1 MIRILRPGITCFALV
16 CAAAAASAQI
26 SLITAVDLAVK
37 SSPKVLMAQ
46 ADVDKALATMQQFRD
61 AYIPNIVGGSGIGP
75 PSYGF
80 PLGQPSI
87 FNITSQSLVFSYS
100 QRDYMRAA
108 SAALDAAKLNLKDAR
123 EAVAEDTADHV
134 SRPST
139 AISSAKPL
147 SAISKATPIVL
158 LPSFEQ
164 RLDAG
169 QDTPIELTTAR
180 LAAAQIKLARLR
192 AEDDTAFDKA
202 HLARLIGLPMQ
213 GITTANESVP
223 PFPVASDL
231 NGSALIT
238 SPAVDSAYAI
248 ARSKRE
254 TAFGDARYLW
264 RPQIYFEGQYSRFAK
279 YTNIQDY
286 YFRFQQNNAAA
297 GVQITIP
304 VYDMVHRAKQRESM
318 AEASHALHE
327 ADMIRDQFLDT
338 RLRAD
343 HTAAELN
350 ARVEV
355 ASLDQQLAKQNLDV
369 LMVQLK
375 TGSGNLSGPADDPQR
390 RAERPHR
397 RTGEIYRRPERQFR
411 GRTGPDQPA
420 SHHRQAR
427 ILACH
432 LPQRPARNP
441 GQTLAR
447 TGPNILRQISR
458 LHETNPFGL
467 NHANNSR
474 KSP

>member
-1 MIRILRPGITCFALV
+1 MICFLRPGIMCFALA

-46 ADVDKALATMQQFRD
+46 ADVDKALATVQQLRD
-61 AYIPNIVGGSGIGP
+61 AYIPNIVGGSGVGP

-123 EAVAEDTADHV
+123 EAVAEDTAVTYLSLNRDLQREAALRDQQGFADRLV
-134 SRPST
+134 
-139 AISSAKPL
+139 AI
-147 SAISKATPIVL
+147 VQ
-158 LPSFEQ
+158 Q

-169 QDTPIELTTAR
+169 QDTPIDLTTSR
-180 LAAAQIKLARLR
+180 LSAAQIKLARLR
-192 AEDDTAFDKA
+192 AEDETAYDKA

-223 PFPVASDL
+223 PFPAASDL
-231 NGSALIT
+231 NDSALMT
-238 SPAVDSAYAI
+238 SPAVDSAYAV
-248 ARSKRE
+248 ARSKRQ
-254 TAFGDARYLW
+254 TAFGDSRYLW
-264 RPQIYFEGQYSRFAK
+264 RPQVYFEGQYSRFAK

-286 YFRFQQNNAAA
+286 YFRFQQNNAAV
-297 GVQITIP
+297 GVQITVPI
-304 VYDMVHRAKQRESM
+304 YDMVHRAKQRESM
-318 AEASHALHE
+318 ADASHALHE
-327 ADMIRDQFLDT
+327 ADMIRDQFFDT

-343 HTAAELN
+343 HTAAELS

-375 TGSGNLSGPADDPQR
+375 AGSGNLSGPQMTPKDEQNAHIT
-390 RAERPHR
+390 EREKFVAVLNANFEAAQAQIDLL
-397 RTGEIYRRPERQFR
+397 RT
-411 GRTGPDQPA
+411 TGKLESWLATSLNAQPVA
-420 SHHRQAR
+420 
-427 ILACH
+427 
-432 LPQRPARNP
+432 PVKP
-441 GQTLAR
+441 
-447 TGPNILRQISR
+447 
-458 LHETNPFGL
+458 
-467 NHANNSR
+467 
-474 KSP
+474 